1 MLSRLEPYAYAL
13 FRFVFGFLL
22 FFHGIQKLFGVLGG
36 RQADLVSLRGVAG
49 ILETVGGP
57 LVAIGWFTSP
67 TAFILSG
74 LTAVAYFM
82 VHQPR
87 DLWPIQNDGEN
98 AALFS
103 FAFLLIATRGAGAW
117 SMDGGGRRRR

>member
-1 MLSRLEPYAYAL
+1 MFSRLEPYAYAI

-36 RQADLVSLRGVAG
+36 RQAALYSLRGLAG

-57 LVAIGWFTSP
+57 LVAVGWFAAP
-67 TAFILSG
+67 IAFVLSG

-87 DLWPIQNDGEN
+87 ALWPIQNDGEN
-98 AALFS
+98 AVLFC
-103 FAFLLIATRGAGAW
+103 FAFLYIAARGAGPW
-117 SMDGGGRRRR
+117 SVTGSGKRRR

>member
-1 MLSRLEPYAYAL
+1 MLSRFEPYTYAL

-36 RQADLVSLRGVAG
+36 RKADLISLRGVAG
-49 ILETVGGP
+49 VLETFGGP
-57 LVAIGWFTSP
+57 LVALGWFAAP

-74 LTAVAYFM
+74 LMAFAYFM

-87 DLWPIQNDGEN
+87 AFWPIQNDGEN

-103 FAFLLIATRGAGAW
+103 FAFLYIAARGAGIW
-117 SMDGGGRRRR
+117 SVGSGSRRRR

>member
-1 MLSRLEPYAYAL
+1 MFSRLEPYVYAL

-36 RQADLVSLRGVAG
+36 RQAELFSLRGLAG

-57 LVAIGWFTSP
+57 LVAIGWFAGP
-67 TAFILSG
+67 TAFVLSG
-74 LTAVAYFM
+74 LLAVAYFM

-87 DLWPIQNDGEN
+87 GLWPIQNDGEN

-103 FAFLLIATRGAGAW
+103 FAFLYIATRGAGVW
-117 SMDGGGRRRR
+117 SLGGGKRRR

>member
-1 MLSRLEPYAYAL
+1 MFSRLEPYVYAL

-36 RQADLVSLRGVAG
+36 RQAELFSLRGLAG

-57 LVAIGWFTSP
+57 LVAIGWFAGP
-67 TAFILSG
+67 TAFVLSG
-74 LTAVAYFM
+74 LLAVAYFM

-87 DLWPIQNDGEN
+87 GLWPIQNGGEN

-103 FAFLLIATRGAGAW
+103 FAFLYIATRGAGVW
-117 SMDGGGRRRR
+117 SLGGGKRRR